1 MYLMAFHMDGCKWPC
16 RAEVLTCSAADA
28 SLFVDCR
35 NHERIRIVRI
45 LADHPYR
52 TVRAVACAVSAAD
65 FVSVHNAEVKV
76 HDGVSYLD
84 G

>member
-1 MYLMAFHMDGCKWPC
+1 MYLMTFHMDGCKRPC

-52 TVRAVACAVSAAD
+52 PVRTMACTVSAAD
-65 FVSVHNAEVKV
+65 FVSVHNTEVKI
-76 HDGVSYLD
+76 HYGMSYLD

>member
-1 MYLMAFHMDGCKWPC
+1 MYLMTFHMDGCKRPC

-52 TVRAVACAVSAAD
+52 TARAVASAVSAAD
-65 FVSVHNAEVKV
+65 LVCVDDAIVEIYH
-76 HDGVSYLD
+76 GMTYLD
-84 G
+84 